1 MCVCVCERERE
12 REWEYTFRLKVIKNF
27 FFVSL
32 WMSNVKAQV
41 EEFQSFLTGTN
52 KINLSSLSKWQKIE
66 NWELQ
71 TFLLLLKGTKIC
83 FQIVFNQTSFGIVD
97 VFPQEYG
104 RELETDINCICLFLF
119 IFLLQIIGSDYE
131 KQRST
136 FPDTVVSLK
145 VSLFC
150 LS

>member
-1 MCVCVCERERE
+1 MCVCV
-12 REWEYTFRLKVIKNF
+12 WEYTFRLKVIKNF

-71 TFLLLLKGTKIC
+71 TKIC

-104 RELETDINCICLFLF
+104 RELETDMNCICLLFLF
-119 IFLLQIIGSDYE
+119 IFFTTNYWFWLWEAEEHISWYSFIESFII
-131 KQRST
+131 
-136 FPDTVVSLK
+136 
-145 VSLFC
+145 LFK
-150 LS
+150 LIE